1 MTTLK
6 KVVIDLD
13 NLEDMEEEIISKS
26 KNLTI
31 KDNIE
36 MEKTPS
42 KMFIEMTNKIKEK
55 EKKDNIWEKSEYE
68 TFTTLTSN
76 NRGVIGEN
84 FINEICKK
92 IPLDANICGLN
103 TKGQSNDGT
112 INKKT
117 IEIKTAYLGNCGS
130 FQHEL
135 GEEPWKP
142 EYMIFVDITPKQIY
156 ITVFKNF
163 DEKKYKSG
171 DKLDPYF
178 STKQITWRKGKG
190 AFKLDTNEKIN
201 NDNVK
206 KNYCKIITDKTDF
219 KEIGE
224 YFTSLFK

>member
-1 MTTLK
+1 MSTLK
-6 KVVIDLD
+6 KDD
-13 NLEDMEEEIISKS
+13 
-26 KNLTI
+26 
-31 KDNIE
+31 IE

-42 KMFIEMTNKIKEK
+42 NIFIEMTNKIKEK
-55 EKKDNIWEKSEYE
+55 EKKENIWKNSEYE

-92 IPLDANICGLN
+92 ISLDANICGLN
-103 TKGQSNDGT
+103 TKGQCNDGI

-135 GEEPWKP
+135 GEEPWKS
-142 EYMIFVDITPKQIY
+142 EYMIFIDITPIQIY

-178 STKQITWRKGKG
+178 LTKQITWRKGKG

-206 KNYCKIITDKTDF
+206 FIQINYIFEMILNLMPNLLIKKQYRSILFLLLFLIIQF
-219 KEIGE
+219 
-224 YFTSLFK
+224 YFY